1 MSKLTRE
8 QKIEI
13 YKRRKQ
19 GENLKS
25 LSKEYS
31 VLKGNIYYM
40 IKLIDKHGEDILR
53 KDKNRHYSPLL
64 KEEIINKVLHQ
75 HHTIMSTAIEYG
87 LSSDGILFNWI
98 KSYKENGYVI
108 VERKK
113 EGLQLCQRK
122 TL

>member
-40 IKLIDKHGEDILR
+40 IKLIDEHGEDILR
-53 KDKNRHYSPLL
+53 KDVYKRQLLVLILIDCMRPSSMMRTPGCVLCMPSMSIPL
-64 KEEIINKVLHQ
+64 
-75 HHTIMSTAIEYG
+75 
-87 LSSDGILFNWI
+87 
-98 KSYKENGYVI
+98 
-108 VERKK
+108 
-113 EGLQLCQRK
+113 
-122 TL
+122 